1 MHAHISSHLSFEL
14 VSFYIHIYIFFFT
27 VKVIISTWPICY
39 DQNIEKVFSNRSREI
54 ASKKKKMMKKKKLNR
69 PEKEGESFI
78 FFQKKFMTRQPLE
91 WNRIENSK
99 TVTHHGHPS
108 PSIARIKEKLKKKRN
123 SIRRKEKENRLKE
136 TSIRQE
142 RSPAKNVREGK
153 TSPPSLR
160 TDFPTG

>member
-14 VSFYIHIYIFFFT
+14 VSFYIHIYVFFFT
-27 VKVIISTWPICY
+27 AKVIISTWPICY

-108 PSIARIKEKLKKKRN
+108 PSIARIKEKLKKK
-123 SIRRKEKENRLKE
+123 E
-136 TSIRQE
+136 T
-142 RSPAKNVREGK
+142 P
-153 TSPPSLR
+153 
-160 TDFPTG
+160 

>member
-27 VKVIISTWPICY
+27 AKVIISTWPICY

-99 TVTHHGHPS
+99 TVTHHGHPR
-108 PSIARIKEKLKKKRN
+108 PLLRVLKKN
-123 SIRRKEKENRLKE
+123 
-136 TSIRQE
+136 
-142 RSPAKNVREGK
+142 
-153 TSPPSLR
+153 
-160 TDFPTG
+160 

>member
-108 PSIARIKEKLKKKRN
+108 PSIARIKEKLKKRRN

-142 RSPAKNVREGK
+142 RSPAKNAREGK

>member
-1 MHAHISSHLSFEL
+1 M
-14 VSFYIHIYIFFFT
+14 YFFFT

-69 PEKEGESFI
+69 AEKEGESFI

-108 PSIARIKEKLKKKRN
+108 PSIARIKEKLKKK
-123 SIRRKEKENRLKE
+123 E
-136 TSIRQE
+136 T
-142 RSPAKNVREGK
+142 P
-153 TSPPSLR
+153 
-160 TDFPTG
+160 